1 MVLIHKV
8 KIIYLISTLLVFFNL
23 YSVSAHQPFKI
34 ISDQINETSIDLS
47 DATVSHA
54 FYGEFSEKNQEVI
67 FNLDNLSDNPLDI
80 SILIPDKQPENLTS
94 KDLFPT
100 IYLIDESGEKRFL
113 SNIRSD
119 FYEPFSRM
127 DLIRIFE
134 YKEEKFSSNKVVVKI
149 VSNSS
154 MRYVFSVGYKE
165 IFSKRYAYGDTEA
178 FNQNSQQIW
187 YKKGELSSQESNIV
201 EQNQSG
207 KEIFYVIIFLFSL
220 VVIYGVFLFRN
231 QIISKIKK

>member
-1 MVLIHKV
+1 MVLISKE
-8 KIIYLISTLLVFFNL
+8 KIIYFISFLLAVFNIH
-23 YSVSAHQPFKI
+23 YVSAHQPFEI
-34 ISDQINETSIDLS
+34 ISDQINMTSINLS

-54 FYGEFSEKNQEVI
+54 FYGEFSSKNEEVI
-67 FNLDNLSDNPLDI
+67 FSLENLSGNPIDI
-80 SILIPDKQPENLTS
+80 SILIPDKQPENLIS

-100 IYLIDESGEKRFL
+100 IYLIDESGEQIFL

-134 YKEEKFSSNKVVVKI
+134 YKDDQFLNNKAVVKI
-149 VSNSS
+149 ISKSPI
-154 MRYVFSVGYKE
+154 RYVFSVGYKE
-165 IFSKRYAYGDTEA
+165 IFSKRYAYGDTKP

-187 YKKGELSSQESNIV
+187 YKKGDLSQQESNIIQ
-201 EQNQSG
+201 QNESG
-207 KEIFYVIIFLFSL
+207 REIFYAIISVFTLIVL
-220 VVIYGVFLFRN
+220 YGIFLFRN